1 MHTVRRLSPFIG
13 AALAIP
19 LLAAGLVSTAA
30 PASAAPVPTASGSG
44 APALVENYVH
54 PGAASILA
62 DRHITVR
69 SGDGHIQLV
78 DCAAGSN
85 LLRLYSRAATPSETC
100 FRITGPTGSLQLEIP
115 KVYSIKG
122 DADHS
127 VTATFTSDGN
137 PVYVGVPK
145 NTWTQVGEGNPGGSS
160 TTLLELNAWA
170 GPAVP
175 VEPLPAAIAKVTI
188 GRPGFGARSCT
199 GSFVDQAWILTAA
212 SCFAGVTAPVGRTRV
227 ITPNQNVGVDQI
239 VPHGE
244 RDLVMLRL
252 ATPIPSTF
260 TLQVGTAAATAGSR
274 ATYVGLGRSATDWMP
289 SKAHESWHTVTA
301 VGGTTVDTVP
311 VGTGAAAPLC
321 LGDAG
326 APLIRDTED
335 WYELFAIAS
344 GSWQA
349 GCVGVPPSET
359 RSGVTATRVDDVAGW
374 VQQLRATTPGRKL
387 QTLVTSGNGL
397 FHATRLSDGAWT
409 PYEDVQAQ
417 AGDIGGIRTMGTADV
432 RGTTHVVALG
442 GDGRLHHTAR
452 ALDGSWSA
460 FTDVNRDAG
469 NLTGV
474 TRIAVAAV
482 GDDIQV
488 VVLAGG
494 LLYESLRYTSG
505 GGWWAGFSAVLPGAG
520 ALTDITALAVAGDGT
535 TTHIA
540 VSAGGHV
547 HVTSLDQ
554 NGAVGPWSSVE
565 AQAGSP
571 GRVTSL
577 AVASQQD
584 GLNLAVVTDTGAQ
597 FRTLRSPGGTWQ
609 PFRSLAGVFPQI
621 RATSI
626 SAATTAPDEAF
637 LTITTTD
644 NRVLL
649 THRYSGSAEW
659 GTATPVNLTGVPG
672 GDHTGTAVTGSH

>member
-1 MHTVRRLSPFIG
+1 MIG

-19 LLAAGLVSTAA
+19 LLATGLATAA
-30 PASAAPVPTASGSG
+30 PSPASASASD

-85 LLRLYSRAATPSETC
+85 LLRLFSRAATPSETC
-100 FRITGPTGSLQLEIP
+100 FRITGATGSLQLEIP

-127 VTATFTSDGN
+127 VTATFTSEGN
-137 PVYVGVPK
+137 PVYVAVPK
-145 NTWTQVGEGNPGGSS
+145 NAWTQVGEGNPGGSS
-160 TTLLELNAWA
+160 TTLLELNAWG

-175 VEPLPAAIAKVTI
+175 DEWPPAAVAKVTI
-188 GRPGFGARSCT
+188 GQPGFGARSCT
-199 GSFVDQAWILTAA
+199 GTFVDQSWVLTAA
-212 SCFAGVTAPVGRTRV
+212 SCFTGLTAPMGRTRV
-227 ITPNQNVGVDQI
+227 VTPKQNVAVDQL

-244 RDLVMLRL
+244 RDLMMLRL
-252 ATPIPSTF
+252 ATPIPSTI
-260 TLQVGTAAATAGSR
+260 TLQVGTATPRTGGL
-274 ATYVGLGRSATDWMP
+274 ATYVGLGRSATGWMP
-289 SKAHESWHTVTA
+289 SKAHESAHTVAA
-301 VGGTTVDTVP
+301 VGATTVDTVLA
-311 VGTGAAAPLC
+311 GSGAAAPIC

-326 APLIRDTED
+326 APLIRDNED
-335 WYELFAIAS
+335 SYELFAIAS
-344 GSWQA
+344 SSWQA

-359 RSGVTATRVDDVAGW
+359 RAGVTATRVDDVAGW
-374 VQQLRATTPGRKL
+374 VQQVRATTPGRKL
-387 QTLVTSGNGL
+387 QTLVTSGTGL
-397 FHATRLSDGAWT
+397 FHATRLVDGAWT

-432 RGTTHVVALG
+432 RGSTHVVALG
-442 GDGRLHHTAR
+442 GDGRLHHAVR
-452 ALDGSWSA
+452 SPDGSWSA
-460 FTDVNRDAG
+460 FSDVNRDAG
-469 NLTGV
+469 NITGV
-474 TRIAVAAV
+474 TRVAVAAV
-482 GDDIQV
+482 GDDIRV

-505 GGWWAGFSAVLPGAG
+505 GGWWAGFSAVLPPAG
-520 ALTDITALAVAGDGT
+520 AAADVTALAVAGDGA
-535 TTHIA
+535 TTHLA

-547 HVTSLDQ
+547 QWTSLDQ
-554 NGAVGPWSSVE
+554 NGEAGPWSSVE
-565 AQAGSP
+565 AQATAP

-577 AVASQQD
+577 ALASQTD

-597 FRTLRSPGGTWQ
+597 FHTLRSPGGTWQ
-609 PFRSLAGVFPQI
+609 LFRPLSAVFPGI

-626 SAATTAPDEAF
+626 SLGTPVPAEAF
-637 LTITTTD
+637 LTVTTTD

-649 THRYSGSAEW
+649 TRRYTGSTAW
-659 GTATPVNLTGVPG
+659 DTATPLNLTGVPG
-672 GDHTGTAVTGSH
+672 GDHSGTAVTGGH

>member
-13 AALAIP
+13 AALAVP
-19 LLAAGLVSTAA
+19 LLAAGLVTSAA
-30 PASAAPVPTASGSG
+30 PASAAPASPSASGSG

-78 DCAAGSN
+78 DCTAGSN
-85 LLRLYSRAATPSETC
+85 LLRLFSRAATPSETC
-100 FRITGPTGSLQLEIP
+100 FRITGATGSLQLEIP

-137 PVYVGVPK
+137 PVYVGVPR
-145 NTWTQVGEGNPGGSS
+145 NAWTQVGEGNPGGSS
-160 TTLLELNAWA
+160 TTLLELNASA

-175 VEPLPAAIAKVTI
+175 DEFPPAAVAKVTI

-199 GSFVDQAWILTAA
+199 GSFVDQSWILTAA
-212 SCFAGVTAPVGRTRV
+212 GCFAGVTAPLDRTRV
-227 ITPNQNVGVDQI
+227 ITPNQNVAVDRI

-252 ATPIPSTF
+252 ATPIPTTF
-260 TLQVGTAAATAGSR
+260 TLQVGTAPATAGGR

-289 SKAHESWHTVTA
+289 SRAHESWHTVAA

-321 LGDAG
+321 PGDAG
-326 APLIRDTED
+326 APLIRDNED
-335 WYELFAIAS
+335 SYELFAIAS

-349 GCVGVPPSET
+349 GCVGVPASET

-374 VQQLRATTPGRKL
+374 VQQVRATTPGRKL
-387 QTLVTSGNGL
+387 QALVTSGAGL

-442 GDGRLHHTAR
+442 GDGRLHHAAR

-469 NLTGV
+469 NLTNV

-494 LLYESLRYTSG
+494 ILYESLRYTSG

-547 HVTSLDQ
+547 HWTSLDR
-554 NGAVGPWSSVE
+554 NGTTGPWSSVE
-565 AQAGSP
+565 AQAGTP
-571 GRVTSL
+571 GRVTAL
-577 AVASQQD
+577 ALAFQQD

-597 FRTLRSPGGTWQ
+597 FHALHSPGGAWQ
-609 PFRSLAGVFPQI
+609 PFRPLSAVFPGV

-626 SAATTAPDEAF
+626 SLAAPAPDEA
-637 LTITTTD
+637 
-644 NRVLL
+644 
-649 THRYSGSAEW
+649 
-659 GTATPVNLTGVPG
+659 
-672 GDHTGTAVTGSH
+672 